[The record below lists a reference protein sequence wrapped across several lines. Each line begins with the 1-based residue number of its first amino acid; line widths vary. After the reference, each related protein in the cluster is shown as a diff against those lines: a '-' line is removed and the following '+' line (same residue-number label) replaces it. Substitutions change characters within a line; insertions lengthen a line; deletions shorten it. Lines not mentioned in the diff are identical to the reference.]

1 MSLIR
6 AVNAPSTPNSRRQ
19 RAVIGYAIKPLA
31 GRQHVNTP
39 RRHPPYTPQAACA
52 ARASTRCAVAPRA
65 LDALRPG
72 PLITLREAK

>member
-39 RRHPPYTPQAACA
+39 RRHPPYTPQPRARPARQRAALSL
-52 ARASTRCAVAPRA
+52 RVRWTRCARDR
-65 LDALRPG
+65 L
-72 PLITLREAK
+72 